1 MAPSCSEKMW
11 KVSQNIYGGV
21 FNFFLHLWITSIISR
36 DFFRYFENISIS
48 RTSATKATYVY
59 FFRLMIESIGV
70 FKTQPNIWGETRC
83 LTGTRYDSDSIKH
96 INMGSRNFYF
106 LVKIIFLWE
115 RKRFNRRHNIA
126 VLVCLN
132 KVQQSFMKMYG
143 SAISFY
149 SMLLVKRIR
158 AVSEKN

>member
-11 KVSQNIYGGV
+11 KVSQNIYGRV

-59 FFRLMIESIGV
+59 FFRLMIEWIGV

-96 INMGSRNFYF
+96 I
-106 LVKIIFLWE
+106 IFLWE
-115 RKRFNRRHNIA
+115 RKRFNRKHNIA